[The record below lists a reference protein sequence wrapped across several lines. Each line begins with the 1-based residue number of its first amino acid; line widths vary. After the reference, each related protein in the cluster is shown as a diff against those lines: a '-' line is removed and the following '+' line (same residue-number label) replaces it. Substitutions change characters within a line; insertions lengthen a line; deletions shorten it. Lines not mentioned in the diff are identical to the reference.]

1 MQGRR
6 ATLSGNATL
15 EDYMDAIASLVYINS
30 GNELTCPLFRDVNLT
45 IQDEMYVK
53 YVIIYC
59 IPNY

>member
-1 MQGRR
+1 
-6 ATLSGNATL
+6 
-15 EDYMDAIASLVYINS
+15 MDAIASLVYINS